1 MKIGDSVWIA
11 TSTRRDERWKT
22 ALFPQLLQVML
33 SGTAFHEP
41 ETDGIRVRNGHGG
54 RLLKENFKD
63 FGNKSHQ
70 ESWQNK

>member
-1 MKIGDSVWIA
+1 
-11 TSTRRDERWKT
+11 
-22 ALFPQLLQVML
+22 ML

-63 FGNKSHQ
+63 FGNKSRKKDGLHQ